1 MGKSKVA
8 IICGGKSSEHE
19 ISCVSAN
26 GILNSIDRSLFEPVL
41 IGITKSG
48 KWLLLPDDTNFA
60 IINGALP
67 TVPESGV
74 EISITS
80 QGLFSG
86 GKALTIDV
94 AFPILHGTYG
104 EDGTIQGLFEMIAI
118 SYVGSGVLASAVS
131 MDKSYAKP
139 IFAAA
144 GLKVAPGIVVTS
156 KDFEL
161 PSNLTFPLFVKPA
174 RSGSS
179 RGTTKVKQKSELAA
193 AVVNALEFDTK
204 VIIEQAVAG
213 KEIEC
218 AVLQADAKVT
228 VSQVGQ
234 IVLSDKFEFYDF
246 QAKYLDDSMQLVV
259 PADLPAGV
267 EAKIQQAALAAFK
280 AAGCEGLARI
290 DFFYS
295 DQGEIIINEINTMP
309 GFTPT
314 SVYPKLI
321 EKSGVSYQQLITK
334 LIQTAQNRSISI
346 TR

>member
-1 MGKSKVA
+1 MSKSKVA

-26 GILNSIDRSLFEPVL
+26 GILNSIDRNLFEPVL

-259 PADLPAGV
+259 PADLPAGI

>member
-1 MGKSKVA
+1 MSKSRVA

-26 GILNSIDRSLFEPVL
+26 GILNAIDRNKFEPVL

-48 KWLLLPDDTNFA
+48 KWLLLPDDSNFS
-60 IINGALP
+60 IVNGALP
-67 TVPESGV
+67 TVPESGIEV
-74 EISITS
+74 SITS
-80 QGLFSG
+80 LGLVAG
-86 GKALTIDV
+86 GKQLAIDV
-94 AFPILHGTYG
+94 AFPVLHGPYG
-104 EDGTIQGLFEMIAI
+104 EDGTIQGLFEMIGI
-118 SYVGSGVLASAVS
+118 KYVGSGVLASAVS

-139 IFAAA
+139 IFASA
-144 GLKVAPGIVVTS
+144 GLSVAAGIVVTS
-156 KDFEL
+156 KNFEL
-161 PSNLTFPLFVKPA
+161 PSNLIFPLFVKPA

-179 RGTTKVKQKSELAA
+179 RGTTKVKQKSDLAS
-193 AVVNALEFDTK
+193 AVEHALSFDTK

-218 AVLQADAKVT
+218 AVLQADGKITA
-228 VSQVGQ
+228 SEVGQ
-234 IVLSDKFEFYDF
+234 ISISSKFEFYDF
-246 QAKYLDDSMQLVV
+246 QAKYLDNSMELIV

-267 EAKIQQAALAAFK
+267 QSKIQQAAITAFN
-280 AAGCEGLARI
+280 AAGCEGLARV

-295 DQGEIIINEINTMP
+295 TQGEIIINEINTMP

-321 EKSGVSYQQLITK
+321 EKNGINYQELISKLIT
-334 LIQTAQNRSISI
+334 TAQTRSASI

>member
-1 MGKSKVA
+1 MSKTRVA

-26 GILNSIDRSLFEPVL
+26 GILNSIDRNLFEPVL

-48 KWLLLPDDTNFA
+48 KWLLLPEDTNFA

-80 QGLFSG
+80 QGLFAG
-86 GKALTIDV
+86 GKALAIDT
-94 AFPILHGTYG
+94 AFPILHGPYG

-139 IFAAA
+139 IFAAV

-156 KDFEL
+156 QDFEL

-179 RGTTKVKQKSELAA
+179 RGTKKVKQKSELAT
-193 AVVNALEFDTK
+193 AVTNALEFDTK
-204 VIIEQAVAG
+204 VIIEQCVVG

-218 AVLQADAKVT
+218 AVLQADGKLT

-234 IVLSDKFEFYDF
+234 ILLSDKFEFYDF
-246 QAKYLDDSMQLVV
+246 QAKYLDNSMQLLV
-259 PADLPAGV
+259 PADIPAEV
-267 EAKIQQAALAAFK
+267 EAKIQQAALTAFK

-295 DQGEIIINEINTMP
+295 NEGEIIINEINTMP

-321 EKSGVSYQQLITK
+321 EKSGINYQQLITK
-334 LIQTAQNRSISI
+334 LIQTAQNRSLSI

>member
-1 MGKSKVA
+1 MSKSKIA

-26 GILNSIDRSLFEPVL
+26 GILNSIDRNLFEPVL

-94 AFPILHGTYG
+94 AFPILHGPYG

-193 AVVNALEFDTK
+193 AVINALEFDTK
-204 VIIEQAVAG
+204 VIIEQGVAG

-218 AVLQADAKVT
+218 AVLQADAKLT
-228 VSQVGQ
+228 VSQAGQ

>member
-1 MGKSKVA
+1 MSKVRVA

-26 GILNSIDRSLFEPVL
+26 GVLGAIDRSLFEPVL

-48 KWLLLPDDTNFA
+48 KWLLLAEDTNFS

-67 TVPESGV
+67 SVPESGV
-74 EISITS
+74 EISLTS
-80 QGLFSG
+80 SGLFSG
-86 GKALTIDV
+86 GKNLAIDV
-94 AFPILHGTYG
+94 AFPILHGPYG
-104 EDGTIQGLFEMIAI
+104 EDGTIQGLFEMIGLR
-118 SYVGSGVLASAVS
+118 YVGSGVLASAVS

-139 IFAAA
+139 IFAAQ
-144 GLKVAPGIVVTS
+144 GLKVAEGVVVTS
-156 KDFEL
+156 NKFTL
-161 PSNLTFPLFVKPA
+161 PSNLSYPLFVKPA

-179 RGTTKVKQKSELAA
+179 RGTSKVKQANELSA
-193 AVVNALEFDTK
+193 AVDYALTFDTK
-204 VIIEQAVAG
+204 VIIEKAVFG

-218 AVLQADAKVT
+218 AVLQADGEIKV
-228 VSQVGQ
+228 SAVGQ
-234 IVLSDKFEFYDF
+234 IVIAEKYEFYDF
-246 QAKYLDDSMQLVV
+246 QAKYLDNTMQLVV

-267 EAKIQQAALAAFK
+267 EAKIQQAALTAFK

-295 DQGEIIINEINTMP
+295 NDSEIIINEINTMP

-321 EKSGVSYQQLITK
+321 EHSGINYQQLITK
-334 LIQTAQNRSISI
+334 LIYTAQNRSASI

>member
-1 MGKSKVA
+1 MSKSKVA

-94 AFPILHGTYG
+94 AFPILHGPYG

-193 AVVNALEFDTK
+193 AVANALEFDTK
-204 VIIEQAVAG
+204 VIVEQGVAG

-218 AVLQADAKVT
+218 AVLQADAKLT

-321 EKSGVSYQQLITK
+321 AKSGVSYQQLITK

>member
-193 AVVNALEFDTK
+193 AVINALEFDTK
-204 VIIEQAVAG
+204 VIIEQGVAG

>member
-1 MGKSKVA
+1 MSKSRIA

-26 GILNSIDRSLFEPVL
+26 GVLNAIDRNKFEPVL

-48 KWLLLPDDTNFA
+48 KWLLLPDDSNFS
-60 IINGALP
+60 IVNGALP
-67 TVPESGV
+67 TVPESGIEV
-74 EISITS
+74 SITS
-80 QGLFSG
+80 LGLVAG
-86 GKALTIDV
+86 GKQLAIDV
-94 AFPILHGTYG
+94 AFPVLHGPYG
-104 EDGTIQGLFEMIAI
+104 EDGTIQGLFEMIGI
-118 SYVGSGVLASAVS
+118 KYVGSGVLASAVS

-139 IFAAA
+139 IFASA
-144 GLKVAPGIVVTS
+144 GLSVAAGIVVTS
-156 KDFEL
+156 KNFEL

-179 RGTTKVKQKSELAA
+179 RGTTKVKQKSDLAS
-193 AVVNALEFDTK
+193 AVEHALSFDTK

-218 AVLQADAKVT
+218 AVLQADGKITA
-228 VSQVGQ
+228 SEVGQ
-234 IVLSDKFEFYDF
+234 ISISSKFEFYDF
-246 QAKYLDDSMQLVV
+246 QAKYLDNSMELIV

-267 EAKIQQAALAAFK
+267 QSKIQQAAITAFN
-280 AAGCEGLARI
+280 AAGCEGLARV

-295 DQGEIIINEINTMP
+295 TQGEIIINEINTMP

-321 EKSGVSYQQLITK
+321 EKNGINYQELITK
-334 LIQTAQNRSISI
+334 LITTAQTRSASI

>member
-1 MGKSKVA
+1 MSKVRVA

-26 GILNSIDRSLFEPVL
+26 GILGAIDRSKFDPVL

-48 KWLLLPDDTNFA
+48 KWLLLADDTNFA

-67 TVPESGV
+67 SVPESGV
-74 EISITS
+74 EVTLTS
-80 QGLFSG
+80 SGLFSG
-86 GKALTIDV
+86 GKNLAIDV
-94 AFPILHGTYG
+94 AFPILHGPYG
-104 EDGTIQGLFEMIAI
+104 EDGTIQGLFEMIGLR
-118 SYVGSGVLASAVS
+118 YVGSGVLASAVS

-144 GLKVAPGIVVTS
+144 GLKVAEGVVVTS
-156 KDFEL
+156 NKFKL
-161 PSNLTFPLFVKPA
+161 PANLSYPLFVKPA

-179 RGTTKVKQKSELAA
+179 RGTSKVKQESELIT
-193 AVVNALEFDTK
+193 AVDYALTFDTK
-204 VIIEQAVAG
+204 VIIEKAVVG

-218 AVLQADAKVT
+218 AVLQADGEVKVST
-228 VSQVGQ
+228 VGQ
-234 IVLSDKFEFYDF
+234 IVIADKYEFYDF
-246 QAKYLDDSMQLVV
+246 QAKYLDNSMQLVA
-259 PADLPAGV
+259 PADLPQGV
-267 EAKIQQAALAAFK
+267 EEKIQAAALTAFN

-295 DQGEIIINEINTMP
+295 SDGQIIINEINTMP

-321 EKSGVSYQQLITK
+321 EKAGINYQSLISK
-334 LIQTAQNRSISI
+334 LIQSAQNRSASI

>member
-1 MGKSKVA
+1 MGKARVA

-26 GILNSIDRSLFEPVL
+26 GILNSIDRAAFEPVV

-48 KWLLLPDDTNFA
+48 KWLHLPDDTNFS
-60 IINGALP
+60 IVNGALP
-67 TVPESGV
+67 TVPESGIEV
-74 EISITS
+74 TLTS
-80 QGLFSG
+80 KGLISG
-86 GKALTIDV
+86 GKDLAIDI
-94 AFPILHGTYG
+94 AFPILHGPYG

-118 SYVGSGVLASAVS
+118 PYVGSGVLASAVS
-131 MDKSYAKP
+131 MDKSFAKP
-139 IFAAA
+139 IFAAV
-144 GLKVAPGIVVTS
+144 GLKVAPGIVVTA

-161 PSNLTFPLFVKPA
+161 PSDLKMPLFVKPA

-179 RGTTKVKQKSELAA
+179 RGTAKVKQISELAA
-193 AVVNALEFDTK
+193 AVSNALTFDSK
-204 VIIEQAVAG
+204 VIVEQAVVG

-218 AVLQADAKVT
+218 AVLQADGQIK

-234 IVLSDKFEFYDF
+234 IQLSEKFEFYDF
-246 QAKYLDDSMQLVV
+246 QAKYLDDSMGLVV
-259 PADLPAGV
+259 PADLPAGAD
-267 EAKIQQAALAAFK
+267 AKIQQAALAAFK

-314 SVYPKLI
+314 SVYPKLM
-321 EKSGVSYQQLITK
+321 EKSGINYQQLITK
-334 LIQTAQNRSISI
+334 LIQSAQNRSISI